1 MDSNYENNVS
11 KDIISNS
18 TKKKVSQMK
27 DSQTAVNN
35 FTIIIDFGDTS
46 KLQSFVSDSENPIWL
61 MYVVFNWDYKV
72 TTNVVSYLEHDTDL

>member
-46 KLQSFVSDSENPIWL
+46 KLQSFVSDSENPI
-61 MYVVFNWDYKV
+61 
-72 TTNVVSYLEHDTDL
+72 